1 MLTRWVA
8 MGGPLPSQAPTPCG
22 LGSVCILACPSR
34 SSVPSLPG
42 VPYLAGS
49 GAVWKQ
55 PRKQREAD
63 HTLDVPTEGPSAV
76 LGPMDGERSPQE
88 VAAEREWAGTE
99 APVFPVSA
107 PEFIL
112 AAGASDWKAGGP

>member
-1 MLTRWVA
+1 M
-8 MGGPLPSQAPTPCG
+8 
-22 LGSVCILACPSR
+22 
-34 SSVPSLPG
+34 
-42 VPYLAGS
+42 
-49 GAVWKQ
+49 WKQ